1 MIFKESIYNQI
12 TLCAPEINAILTV
25 LQLYFKFKKK
35 RKR

>member
-1 MIFKESIYNQI
+1 MIFKKSIYNQI

-25 LQLYFKFKKK
+25 LQLYFKFKK